1 MLNEIVVLIRKTR
14 EFYMREYRDK
24 PTKFHK
30 PSKDELD
37 ARRKRSIAMAIGL
50 SLFMVFVF
58 ITMVSSGIIPNV
70 S

>member
-1 MLNEIVVLIRKTR
+1 
-14 EFYMREYRDK
+14 MREYRDK

-37 ARRKRSIAMAIGL
+37 ARRKRNVAMAIGL

-58 ITMVSSGIIPNV
+58 ITMVSSGIMPDV

>member
-1 MLNEIVVLIRKTR
+1 
-14 EFYMREYRDK
+14 MREYRDK

-30 PSKDELD
+30 PSEDELD